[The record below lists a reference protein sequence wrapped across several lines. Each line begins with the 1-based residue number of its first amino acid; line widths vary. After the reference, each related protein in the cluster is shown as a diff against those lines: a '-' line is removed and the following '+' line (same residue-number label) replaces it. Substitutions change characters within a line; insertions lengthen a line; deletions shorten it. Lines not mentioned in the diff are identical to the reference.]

1 MWLKQETTHL
11 GMVYNYHLFM
21 VKLGMVYY
29 CNHIRLPGLLG
40 IMISHSRETYQPT
53 SIMRCDI

>member
-11 GMVYNYHLFM
+11 GMVYNYHQFM

-29 CNHIRLPGLLG
+29 CNHMKNYLVCWGL
-40 IMISHSRETYQPT
+40 
-53 SIMRCDI
+53 